1 MTKKSRFSLA
11 NLQKQT
17 IRNVASAWEGITDT
31 ARAITG
37 NIDPDVTEKDKE
49 RLREKI
55 DQCLNCRGGE
65 VTARLNTINLGHT
78 YLKLSAKGKV
88 KFLKMLASEF
98 DVDRDNLHSHM
109 EQYLAEEDSDT
120 KIDLEMQLRAIL
132 ESDRIKILRQFTGL
146 PEGIQFL
153 VNLRADVLKQSK
165 KDKKIAALAGD
176 MKLLLANWFDVGLL
190 DLKRITWESSAALL
204 EKLIAYE
211 AVHEIRSWDDL
222 KNRLDSDRRCFA
234 FFHHKMAAEPLIFV
248 EVALVNG
255 ISDNIHDLLD
265 QDAPQI
271 DNSEADTAIFYS
283 ISNTQKGLVGI
294 SLGNFLIK
302 RVVDRLLKENSN
314 LKNFAT
320 LSPIPMF
327 SRWLN
332 PLLEAGD
339 ESILLDRE
347 KELLKKG
354 HKEDNAATILQDI
367 LSGPWHE
374 DIKLKET
381 LKPIMLRLC
390 ASYLLKEKRKGK
402 AFDPVANFHL
412 SNGASV
418 YRLNWNADMSSNGL
432 KQSYGM
438 MVNYRYQL
446 TQIDNNHETYLR
458 GNVIPSSKTVKSV
471 LA

>member
-17 IRNVASAWEGITDT
+17 IRNVAVAWEGITDT

-37 NIDPDVTEKDKE
+37 NIDPDVTDKDKD

-65 VTARLNTINLGHT
+65 VTARRNTINLGHT

-88 KFLKMLASEF
+88 KFLKILASEF
-98 DVDRDNLHSHM
+98 DVDRDSLKNLA
-109 EQYLAEEDSDT
+109 EQYVVEEDIEA
-120 KIDLEMQLRAIL
+120 KIDLETKIKEIL
-132 ESDRIKILRQFTGL
+132 ESARVNILRQFTGL
-146 PEGIQFL
+146 PEGVQFL
-153 VNLRADVLKQSK
+153 VNLRADALKHAK
-165 KDKKIAALAGD
+165 KDKKIAALSRD
-176 MKLLLANWFDVGLL
+176 IKFLLANWFDVGLL

-234 FFHHKMAAEPLIFV
+234 FFHHKMASEPLIFV

-271 DNSEADTAIFYS
+271 DNNEADTAIFYS

-302 RVVDRLLKENSN
+302 RVVDRLLEENSN

-320 LSPIPMF
+320 LSPVPMF
-327 SRWLN
+327 TKWLN

-339 ESILLDRE
+339 ESILLDSE
-347 KELLKKG
+347 KELLRKIRQEG
-354 HKEDNAATILQDI
+354 NAANILHDM
-367 LSGPWHE
+367 LSGQWHE
-374 DIKLKET
+374 DTRLKET
-381 LKPIMLRLC
+381 LKPILLRLC
-390 ASYLLKEKRKGK
+390 ANYILKEKRKGK

-418 YRLNWNADMSSNGL
+418 YRLNWTADMSNNGL
-432 KQSYGM
+432 KQSYGI
-438 MVNYRYQL
+438 MVNYRYKL

-458 GNVIPSSKTVKSV
+458 GNVIPSSKTAKSV
-471 LA
+471 L